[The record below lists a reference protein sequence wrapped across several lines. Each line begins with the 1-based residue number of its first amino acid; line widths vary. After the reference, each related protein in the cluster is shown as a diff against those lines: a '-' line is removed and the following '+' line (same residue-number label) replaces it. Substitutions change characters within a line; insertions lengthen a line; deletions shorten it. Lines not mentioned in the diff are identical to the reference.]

1 MFEWTSDMSIDRGFI
16 DEDHKKLIDI
26 ANRVAELNHPDEDA
40 EALKL
45 AIRQLYDYV
54 QYHFKRE
61 EALMRKIQYPATE
74 THCAIHEQIV
84 KDMNHTLTS
93 SHHMGDL
100 LNHFQSLMNEWVMQH
115 IMSEDKKLH
124 EFMLLNPALLQK
136 NN

>member
-1 MFEWTSDMSIDRGFI
+1 GFI

-26 ANRVAELNHPDEDA
+26 ANRVAELNHPDQDA

-61 EALMRKIQYPATE
+61 EAQMREIQYPAADS
-74 THCAIHEQIV
+74 HHAIHEQII

-93 SHHMGDL
+93 SQHMADM
-100 LNHFQSLMNEWVMQH
+100 LNRFKSLMHEWVIQH
-115 IMSEDKKLH
+115 IMSEDKKLR
-124 EFMLLNPALLQK
+124 EFMLLSPEVLQK
-136 NN
+136 SN